1 MAVANTTR
9 IRRTPELLKRQAE
22 LKTKSLGDDNNLV
35 GNQLGQVHIRR
46 VIGRGGMGVVYGGD
60 HALLEREVAVKVLSR
75 AHAQEEKHIQRFFR
89 EGRAACKIEHPNLI
103 KIHDLNREG
112 SFCYI
117 VMELIEGA
125 SLDKIVETQGP
136 LTNDRSSS
144 IIRTIAEVMAKIH
157 SQNVVHRDLKPSNIM
172 VTKQGHVKLT
182 DFGLARIFDEESNL
196 TRTGQI
202 LGTPHFMSP
211 EQGEG
216 VVVDHRSDIYSLG
229 VTWYF
234 FLTGKKPFMG
244 ETPIAIMISHIRETP
259 TPVHEIV
266 SNIPQSTSK
275 LVDRMMAKKP
285 GDRPP
290 TMAEVVAAID
300 RLSASPG
307 KSLNQSSGN
316 LPSRARRMSSRSQ
329 ANLPSAAIRRRRS
342 QGNLPAQKGRN
353 RKARSSPNL
362 QAVSP
367 DRKVQA
373 GRKSSGQI
381 PVRSKSR
388 GSGDRNPTLGQRSTS
403 EDSLLIPSIVTL
415 LFVLAG
421 IALLLAR

>member
-1 MAVANTTR
+1 
-9 IRRTPELLKRQAE
+9 
-22 LKTKSLGDDNNLV
+22 
-35 GNQLGQVHIRR
+35 
-46 VIGRGGMGVVYGGD
+46 MGVVYGGD

-136 LTNDRSSS
+136 LTNERSSS

-266 SNIPQSTSK
+266 SNIPQATSK

-285 GDRPP
+285 TDRPP

-307 KSLNQSSGN
+307 KTLSQSSGN
-316 LPSRARRMSSRSQ
+316 LPSRARRVSSRSQ
-329 ANLPSAAIRRRRS
+329 ANLSSAAIRRRRSRS

-353 RKARSSPNL
+353 LKARSNPNL
-362 QAVSP
+362 KTVPS
-367 DRKVQA
+367 DRKAQPR
-373 GRKSSGQI
+373 RKSSGQI
-381 PVRSKSR
+381 PVRGKTR
-388 GSGDRNPTLGQRSTS
+388 GSGDRNPTLGQRNTS